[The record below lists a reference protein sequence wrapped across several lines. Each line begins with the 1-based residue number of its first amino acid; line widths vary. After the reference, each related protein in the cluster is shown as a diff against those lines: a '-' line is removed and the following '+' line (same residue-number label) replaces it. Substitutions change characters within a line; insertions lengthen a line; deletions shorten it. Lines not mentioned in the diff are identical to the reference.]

1 MMRRF
6 TPDNITSLGEDE
18 IFVFGSNLAGHHGG
32 GAAMT
37 AFERF
42 GAEWG
47 NGEGP
52 QGRSY
57 AIPTMQGGVETIKPY
72 VDRFLDLAREWDQNT
87 FLVTRIGCGIAGFT
101 PEQIAPLFDRALDMY
116 NVVLPRDFY
125 DILVARRAAERA
137 VPGQPVMPPMRKS
150 SRRMDAAWALDVFD
164 RAPYVTLALIRPDGL
179 PYSLPVSIVRADEV
193 TFYFH
198 CAHEGEKIR
207 CIKANPEVCMSAV
220 SRCHPVYEEEK
231 GNFTMYYDSAI
242 AMGRAELVDDRNEKI
257 IALRMICQR
266 FLPGA
271 MNHFEAAVERS
282 LDRTAIVRIRL
293 TEAPVGKCKD
303 NSH

>member
-1 MMRRF
+1 MRRF
-6 TPDNITSLGEDE
+6 TPDNIESLGEDE
-18 IFVFGSNLAGHHGG
+18 IFVFGSNPRGSHMG
-32 GAAMT
+32 GAART
-37 AFERF
+37 ALKRF
-42 GAEWG
+42 GAVMG
-47 NGEGP
+47 QGEGP

-57 AIPTMQGGVETIKPY
+57 AIPTTFPRVEDIKPH
-72 VDRFLDLAREWDQNT
+72 VDRFLDLAEEWDQNT

-101 PEQIAPLFDRALDMY
+101 PEQIAPFFDRALDMY

-125 DILVARRAAERA
+125 DILVARRAAA
-137 VPGQPVMPPMRKS
+137 QSLPGQPVMPPMRKS

-164 RAPYVTLALIRPDGL
+164 RAPYITLAMTRPDGL
-179 PYSLPVSIVRADEV
+179 PYSLPLSLVRADEV

-207 CIKANPEVCMSAV
+207 CIETHPEVCLSAV
-220 SRCHPVYEEEK
+220 SRCHPVFEK
-231 GNFTMYYDSAI
+231 EKENFTMYYDSAI
-242 AMGRAELVDDRNEKI
+242 AMGRAEIVTDRNEKI

-266 FLPGA
+266 FLPGD
-271 MNHFEAAVERS
+271 MSHFDSAVERS

-303 NSH
+303 SNR